1 MFNKQDERFHTLYKQ
16 FLGLQK
22 KTGLSI
28 IINTVLVDFRM
39 SWN

>member
-1 MFNKQDERFHTLYKQ
+1 MFNKQDERFHTLYKR

-28 IINTVLVDFRM
+28 INTVLVDFRM
-39 SWN
+39 S